1 MSEHTV
7 TRLPERILSKSAD
20 VKLLGDILADFNPD
34 DYAQATTKYRKP
46 SYQRGLNK
54 STVWNQSLVRSVLE
68 GKAIGGVV
76 MSKWEK
82 AELNDQN
89 EPTYTKYFNI
99 EDGGTRLGALKK
111 FYDGK
116 FTTEYGNI
124 ENEDVR
130 KVFCDYRVAVELLEK
145 TNDSTRDS
153 RYFKELCTNFSLL
166 QEGTPLTASDRY
178 AAWAADEEFKFEG
191 SPIVNFTIEQVDQ
204 NNIYEN
210 CFGLKN
216 IDPRGKGRK
225 NLAKGVALISGMF
238 FGPQYANAQYF
249 LHVPILNATLSVDA
263 KTKFFIVS
271 NLISKVIKHIQI
283 KLPRWS
289 NERFTGIFQN
299 TAKFT
304 GAMIA
309 DIYDAYPNQI
319 PQDDSFNT
327 FANEYK
333 ERWTKLINTWRSQ
346 IQTIS
351 RAKADEWLET
361 VVYNDLDTANKR
373 NSLEENLRQ
382 RMLAVRQWAQ

>member
-1 MSEHTV
+1 MAQHTV

-20 VKLLGDILADFNPD
+20 VRLLGDILAEFNPD
-34 DYAQATTKYRKP
+34 DYAKATTKYRKP

-54 STVWNQSLVRSVLE
+54 STVWNQALVCSVLE

-116 FTTEYGNI
+116 FTTEYGDI
-124 ENEDVR
+124 ENEDV
-130 KVFCDYRVAVELLEK
+130 KKTFNNYRVAVELLEK

-271 NLISKVIKHIQI
+271 ALIANVIKHIQI

-309 DIYDAYPNQI
+309 DIYDAYSNQI

-346 IQTIS
+346 IQTQNRS
-351 RAKADEWLET
+351 KADEWLET
-361 VVYNDLDTANKR
+361 VVYKDLDTANKR
-373 NSLEENLRQ
+373 NSLAENLKR

>member
-1 MSEHTV
+1 MSEHAV
-7 TRLPERILSKSAD
+7 TRLPERILSKTAD
-20 VKLLGDILADFNPD
+20 VKLLGDILAEFNPD
-34 DYAQATTKYRKP
+34 DYAKATTKYRKP

-54 STVWNQSLVRSVLE
+54 STVWNQSLVCSVLE

-116 FTTEYGNI
+116 FTTEYGDI
-124 ENEDVR
+124 ENEDV
-130 KVFCDYRVAVELLEK
+130 KKTFNNYRVAVELLEK

-271 NLISKVIKHIQI
+271 NLIAKVIKHIQI

-319 PQDDSFNT
+319 PQDDNFNT

-361 VVYNDLDTANKR
+361 VVYKDLDTANKR

>member
-1 MSEHTV
+1 MSEHAV
-7 TRLPERILSKSAD
+7 TRLPERILSKTAD
-20 VKLLGDILADFNPD
+20 VKLLGDILAEFNPD
-34 DYAQATTKYRKP
+34 DYAKATTKYRKP

-54 STVWNQSLVRSVLE
+54 STVWNQSLVCSVLE

-271 NLISKVIKHIQI
+271 ALIANVIKHIQI

-361 VVYNDLDTANKR
+361 VVYKDLDTANKR

-382 RMLAVRQWAQ
+382 RMIAVRQWAQ

>member
-7 TRLPERILSKSAD
+7 TRLPERILSKTAD
-20 VKLLGDILADFNPD
+20 VKLLGDILAEFNPD
-34 DYAQATTKYRKP
+34 DYAKATTKYRKP

-54 STVWNQSLVRSVLE
+54 STVWNQSLVCSVLE

-116 FTTEYGNI
+116 FTTEYGDI
-124 ENEDVR
+124 DNEDV
-130 KVFCDYRVAVELLEK
+130 KKAFNDYRVAVELLEK
-145 TNDSTRDS
+145 TNASTRDS
-153 RYFKELCTNFSLL
+153 RYFRELCNNFSLL

-178 AAWAADEEFKFEG
+178 AAWAADEEFKFDG

-204 NNIYEN
+204 EKIYDN
-210 CFGLKN
+210 CFGLNNIAPRDKN
-216 IDPRGKGRK
+216 RR

-263 KTKFFIVS
+263 KTKFFIVKE
-271 NLISKVIKHIQI
+271 LITDVIKHIQDE
-283 KLPRWS
+283 LPRWP
-289 NERFTGIFQN
+289 NERFTGIFKN
-299 TAKFT
+299 AAKFT

-309 DIYDAYPNQI
+309 DIYNTYPNQI
-319 PQDDSFNT
+319 TKDDSYNT
-327 FANEYK
+327 FAAAFEQ
-333 ERWTKLINTWRSQ
+333 RWTKLINTWRSK
-346 IQTIS
+346 IQTQD
-351 RAKADEWLET
+351 RNKADEWLET
-361 VVYNDLDTANKR
+361 VVYKNLDTANKR
-373 NSLEENLRQ
+373 NSLEENLRR
-382 RMLAVRQWAQ
+382 RMFAVRQWAQ

>member
-7 TRLPERILSKSAD
+7 TRLPERILSKTAD
-20 VKLLGDILADFNPD
+20 VKLLGDILAEFNPD
-34 DYAQATTKYRKP
+34 DYAKATTKYRKP

-54 STVWNQSLVRSVLE
+54 STVWNQSLVCSVLE

-82 AELNDQN
+82 AELNEQN

-116 FTTEYGNI
+116 FTTEYGDI
-124 ENEDVR
+124 ENEDV
-130 KVFCDYRVAVELLEK
+130 KKTFNNYRVAVELLEK

-204 NNIYEN
+204 NNIYET

-271 NLISKVIKHIQI
+271 ALIANVIKHIQI

-319 PQDDSFNT
+319 PQDDNFNT

-361 VVYNDLDTANKR
+361 VVYKDLDTANKR

>member
-54 STVWNQSLVRSVLE
+54 STVWNQSLVCSVLE

-82 AELNDQN
+82 AELNEQN

-116 FTTEYGNI
+116 FTTEYGDI

-271 NLISKVIKHIQI
+271 NLIANVIKHIQI

-309 DIYDAYPNQI
+309 DIYDAYSNQI

-346 IQTIS
+346 IQTQN
-351 RAKADEWLET
+351 RGKADEWLET
-361 VVYNDLDTANKR
+361 VVYKDLDTANKR
-373 NSLEENLRQ
+373 NSLAENLKR